1 MAGFADFIINHDD
14 AKKKQ
19 QLVIQTIVDAV
30 KKNLVDKIETED
42 ATIIKFEVPG
52 RRKPACFEVCVT
64 LCYMKKVYR
73 GNYECVYISI
83 VKETNSSRESDTI
96 SIDTSR
102 VTDEQMLETLLSLKT
117 YFAKLLNNPLV
128 QDSKK

>member
-1 MAGFADFIINHDD
+1 
-14 AKKKQ
+14 
-19 QLVIQTIVDAV
+19 VDAV

-52 RRKPACFEVCVT
+52 RRKPSTYEVCVT
-64 LCYMKKVYR
+64 LSYMKKVYR
-73 GNYECVYISI
+73 GNYECVFISI
-83 VKETNSSRESDTI
+83 VKETLNSRESDEI
-96 SIDTSR
+96 SIDTAR
-102 VTDEQMLETLLSLKT
+102 VTDAQMLETLESLKT